1 MKNFAIREATVEDSK
16 NIIDYINIIA
26 GESDNLT
33 FGTGEFLMTLEDEE
47 KYLVDILNT
56 DNALYIIAVY
66 DDTIIGSLNFTAG
79 KRPRIAHVGEF
90 GISVLP
96 EFWGYNVGSQLIE
109 YLIQWAEDTKIIR
122 KINLKVRVDNFNAI
136 HLYKKYGF
144 KIEGK
149 TTREFMIDDIFHDAL
164 LMGLKL

>member
-1 MKNFAIREATVEDSK
+1 MKNIVIREAAVEDSK

-33 FGTGEFLMTLEDEE
+33 FGTGEFLMTVEDEE
-47 KYLVDILNT
+47 KFLVDILNT

-66 DDTIIGSLNFTAG
+66 NDTIIGSLNFTAG

-90 GISVLP
+90 GISVLQ
-96 EFWGYNVGSQLIE
+96 EYWGYNVGSQLIE
-109 YLIQWAEDTKIIR
+109 YLIQWAKETKIIR

-149 TTREFMIDDIFHDAL
+149 TTREFMIDEIFHDAL
-164 LMGLKL
+164 IMGLEL